1 MFPGFKWSNRQQ
13 WVDGTW
19 YCQHPNH
26 NFTLKYLC
34 LYRCNLHVTQ
44 SSSLRVATLMCGVW
58 PNLLHTTVTLI
69 APFSSTDL
77 TRGRGPRICPNLI
90 PSCQL
95 AAGVVLENARIP
107 GAQKHV
113 TCTNCLLLDKLC
125 ATLGSFGEGGGVKRT
140 SGDGSDRDGAPGQVT
155 STNASSPAT
164 FTWAQHQ
171 VPPHSCLIL
180 DGWQSSWCR
189 RDVSV
194 LHSY

>member
-1 MFPGFKWSNRQQ
+1 M
-13 WVDGTW
+13 
-19 YCQHPNH
+19 Y
-26 NFTLKYLC
+26 
-34 LYRCNLHVTQ
+34 
-44 SSSLRVATLMCGVW
+44 GVW

-125 ATLGSFGEGGGVKRT
+125 ATLGSFGEGGEE
-140 SGDGSDRDGAPGQVT
+140 SE
-155 STNASSPAT
+155 
-164 FTWAQHQ
+164 W
-171 VPPHSCLIL
+171 
-180 DGWQSSWCR
+180 GWFR
-189 RDVSV
+189 
-194 LHSY
+194 